1 MDQRT
6 IGIIVLCV
14 LVVSLVAYI
23 IALVKS
29 KRGEMV
35 FTANGWDMALLL
47 ICPVLLLIGEWMRE
61 NPELDTARYVLLGLS
76 GACFLGTVLFSI
88 FSNKGSFW
96 KITCSILAK
105 IFVVWLTV
113 LIILLLIAILF
124 IYIIMSLISKN
135 EEDDGEYILLKY
147 DKFLKA
153 YVGYRI

>member
-14 LVVSLVAYI
+14 LVVSLVTYI

-61 NPELDTARYVLLGLS
+61 NPELDTARYVLLGIS
-76 GACFLGTVLFSI
+76 GACFLGTVIFSI
-88 FSNKGSFW
+88 VSNKGSFW

-113 LIILLLIAILF
+113 LIILLLIAILLF
-124 IYIIMSLISKN
+124 YIMISLIRKN

-147 DKFLKA
+147 DNFLKA
-153 YVGYRI
+153 YVGYRV